1 MRKVFGGK
9 VAVRDLTLTVP
20 RGEIFG
26 FLGPNGAGKST
37 SIKMLLGLARPTSGE
52 AFVLGAPSGDVE
64 IRRKIGFLPENFRFY
79 EWLTPAEL
87 LHLHGRLCGVASG
100 ELSQRVPALIDLVG
114 LTPHIDK
121 RLQNFSKGMLQRIGL
136 AQALIHEPEIIFL
149 DEPTSG
155 LDPLGRR
162 MVRDIIRAQRDRG
175 ATVFLNS
182 HLLSEIEITCD
193 QVVFI
198 REGEVVTSRD
208 MRKQNEEAVRVEA
221 RARKLSPQCVSGLA
235 RWADLVKV
243 DDERLT
249 LTAQSRETLP
259 EILSYLVTAG
269 AEVYQFTPQ
278 RLSLEELFISVM
290 GEDRG
295 Y

>member
-9 VAVRDLTLTVP
+9 VAVRDLTLTVR

-37 SIKMLLGLARPTSGE
+37 SIKMLLGLAKPTSGE

-87 LHLHGRLCGVASG
+87 LHLHGRLCGVAASK
-100 ELSQRVPALIDLVG
+100 LSERVPALIELVG

-136 AQALIHEPEIIFL
+136 AQALIHEPEMIFL

-208 MRKQNEEAVRVEA
+208 MRKQQEEAVRVEV
-221 RARKLSPQCVSGLA
+221 RARKLSPECVSGLCP
-235 RWADLVKV
+235 L
-243 DDERLT
+243 ERVR
-249 LTAQSRETLP
+249 ASRR
-259 EILSYLVTAG
+259 G
-269 AEVYQFTPQ
+269 APDPDGAIQGT
-278 RLSLEELFISVM
+278 SS
-290 GEDRG
+290 
-295 Y
+295 